1 MKPLLLLI
9 LLFLVS
15 TALLPAAAVAA
26 PGTILASFATPG
38 PAPTG
43 LAYDGESLWLAD
55 RLTDTL
61 YAIDPESGAV
71 RRELPAPGFMLRGLT
86 WDGEYLWCVDGEE
99 NRIIKLDVNSG
110 LTLQSL
116 ESPTARPQGLAWD
129 GANLWLA
136 DAGEDVLCQISPD
149 DGTVI
154 ERFAAPLGNPTGLT
168 WWQGYLWCADRRAD
182 KIFLVDPRHRGEVV
196 FGFETPGLHANGLT
210 CDGKR
215 LWNVDYQDD
224 AIFQLVMDDGETIQ
238 TSDPHRL
245 NLTLT
250 QEFRNYGPGEVTQL
264 DIYLAIPRERPGQTL
279 LGKVGFDPAPTAIL
293 EDRWQQ
299 PVAHF
304 RLADLP
310 LAGRQ
315 RVTMTVDVELSAW
328 RQFVFPHQVGE
339 LDDIPKDVRQVYLV
353 DEDKYRI
360 HDPRIQQ
367 AVQQAV
373 GSERNPYWMMRNI
386 HRYIRERMYYELSGG
401 WNVAPRVI
409 ERGNGSCSEYT
420 FVFIA
425 MCRAAGIP
433 ARYVGAVVI
442 RGDEASYDDV
452 FHRWSQVYLPN
463 YGWVHVDPQGGDRE
477 LPAEVAAS
485 IGNLSNRFLIT
496 TEGGGAS
503 EYLGWGYNHGDDW
516 IARGPVK
523 VHMEAVGEWSPLT
536 ATTDPAQT
544 GNAGAAGAE

>member
-1 MKPLLLLI
+1 MKQSLLLT
-9 LLFLVS
+9 LLFIVS
-15 TALLPAAAVAA
+15 ATSIATTAVAA
-26 PGTILASFATPG
+26 PGCLLASFATPG

-43 LAYDGESLWLAD
+43 LAFDGESLWLAD

-71 RRELPAPGFMLRGLT
+71 RRELPAPGFMPRGLT
-86 WDGEYLWCVDGEE
+86 WDGKYLWCVDGEE
-99 NRIIKLDVNSG
+99 GRIVQLDVTSG
-110 LTLQSL
+110 LTLKSL
-116 ESPTARPQGLAWD
+116 ESPTEQPQGITWD

-168 WWQGYLWCADRRAD
+168 WWEGYLWCADRRAD

-196 FGFETPGLHANGLT
+196 FGVDAPGLHANGLA

-215 LWNVDYQDD
+215 LWNADYQDD
-224 AIFQLVMDDGETIQ
+224 AIHCLVLDDGETIQ
-238 TSDPHRL
+238 TTDPHRL
-245 NLTLT
+245 HLALI

-264 DIYLAIPRERPGQTL
+264 DLYLAIPRERPGQTF
-279 LGKVGFDPAPTAIL
+279 LGEVTFDPAPTAIL

-304 RLADLP
+304 RLAELP
-310 LAGRQ
+310 LAERQ

-328 RQFVFPHQVGE
+328 QQFVFPHRVGS
-339 LDDIPKDVRQVYLV
+339 LDDIPKDVRQAYLV

-367 AVQQAV
+367 AVQQAL
-373 GSERNPYWMMRNI
+373 GGERNPYWMMRNI

-452 FHRWSQVYLPN
+452 FHRWSQVYLPS

-477 LPAEVAAS
+477 TPAEVAES

-503 EYLGWGYNHGDDW
+503 EYLGWGYNHGESW

-523 VHMEAVGEWSPLT
+523 VHMEAVGEWSPLAEST
-536 ATTDPAQT
+536 APVTAPA
-544 GNAGAAGAE
+544 ASGACAE